1 LHNEDFNITKKCD
14 FIVLDNVIASYK
26 LPCILDLKMGTQIW
40 YPGDSEGKK
49 RRHEEKSSRTTSKSM
64 GLRLQGLQLYNSSK
78 SSWSYKNKYHGRDFD
93 NQKLI
98 ETVQKF
104 INEAPQPIRN
114 NIAQVIKIKLYELR
128 KIIENLSGYRFT
140 GSSLLVIYDGSAM
153 DLISNHVSNSSSNFG
168 SNSSFFDKI
177 TEILLVYNLVDVK
190 MVDFAK
196 STLPGFLEDNPFR
209 GPDEGYLFGLNSLIL
224 IVNQTLS
231 KL

>member
-1 LHNEDFNITKKCD
+1 MINILD

-128 KIIENLSGYRFT
+128 WVFIKILTRTLKFRILKLLSVFT
-140 GSSLLVIYDGSAM
+140 PRQTTIDNGKSRWFECIRLVV
-153 DLISNHVSNSSSNFG
+153 L
-168 SNSSFFDKI
+168 
-177 TEILLVYNLVDVK
+177 
-190 MVDFAK
+190 
-196 STLPGFLEDNPFR
+196 
-209 GPDEGYLFGLNSLIL
+209 
-224 IVNQTLS
+224 
-231 KL
+231 

>member
-1 LHNEDFNITKKCD
+1 M
-14 FIVLDNVIASYK
+14 LDNVIASYK

-128 KIIENLSGYRFT
+128 
-140 GSSLLVIYDGSAM
+140 LV
-153 DLISNHVSNSSSNFG
+153 F
-168 SNSSFFDKI
+168 
-177 TEILLVYNLVDVK
+177 YN
-190 MVDFAK
+190 
-196 STLPGFLEDNPFR
+196 
-209 GPDEGYLFGLNSLIL
+209 
-224 IVNQTLS
+224 
-231 KL
+231 

>member
-1 LHNEDFNITKKCD
+1 MTWGHLT
-14 FIVLDNVIASYK
+14 
-26 LPCILDLKMGTQIW
+26 
-40 YPGDSEGKK
+40 
-49 RRHEEKSSRTTSKSM
+49 
-64 GLRLQGLQLYNSSK
+64 LY
-78 SSWSYKNKYHGRDFD
+78 
-93 NQKLI
+93 
-98 ETVQKF
+98 
-104 INEAPQPIRN
+104 
-114 NIAQVIKIKLYELR
+114 LR

-153 DLISNHVSNSSSNFG
+153 DLISNHVSGSNFG